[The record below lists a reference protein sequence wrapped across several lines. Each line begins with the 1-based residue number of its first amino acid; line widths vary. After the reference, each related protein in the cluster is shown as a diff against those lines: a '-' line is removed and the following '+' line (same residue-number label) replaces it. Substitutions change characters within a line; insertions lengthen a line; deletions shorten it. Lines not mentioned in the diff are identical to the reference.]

1 MTMITLNDLNLGQT
15 LDRQAMAKLSG
26 GYTYTGS
33 STSNGS
39 WSFVNQWKE
48 NGGFKQIGFI
58 KYKVDKLHKRYQ
70 RTQYRTD
77 HYQQLTVVIG

>member
-1 MTMITLNDLNLGQT
+1 MTMIALNDLNLSQT

-26 GYTYTGS
+26 GYTFTGS

-39 WSFVNQWKE
+39 WGFVNQWKE
-48 NGGFKQIGFI
+48 NGGFKRIGFI

>member
-1 MTMITLNDLNLGQT
+1 MSTITVNDLDLGKA

-39 WSFVNQWKE
+39 WSHVNSWKTS
-48 NGGFKQIGFI
+48 GGFKQVGFI
-58 KYKVDKLHKRYQ
+58 KYKVDNLHKKYQ

-77 HYQQLTVVIG
+77 HYSQLTVVIG

>member
-1 MTMITLNDLNLGQT
+1 MSTLTIQDLDLGKA

-26 GYTYTGS
+26 GYTFTGS

-39 WSFVNQWKE
+39 WSFVNQWKTH
-48 NGGFKQIGFI
+48 GGFKQIGFV

-77 HYQQLTVVIG
+77 TYQQLTVQIG